1 MISLINSSKKFMNQI
16 KKNNHYYFLLSLIF
30 IVSCAS
36 TPEPEEPKGEYVYEP
51 IEGFFDESKN
61 ENLEYVYKQSSLICE
76 NESMVISVPS
86 GGGSDCSDGSQLCYM
101 LNAQAL
107 GAYYKAQNDRKRY
120 FINCM
125 ELKGFKR
132 TWIEFDNETKN

>member
-1 MISLINSSKKFMNQI
+1 MKSLII
-16 KKNNHYYFLLSLIF
+16 LVASLFIF
-30 IVSCAS
+30 ISCAS

-61 ENLEYVYKQSSLICE
+61 ENLEYIYKQSSLICE

-132 TWIEFDNETKN
+132 TWIEFEN